1 MIELTNQDVGQ
12 VTGGSVSGVLVYGT
26 IGFWVGGIS
35 GFCIGVLPTIP
46 GALIGMTIGAYLG
59 TDKEQKV
66 IIIREGAE
74 ISANYE

>member
-1 MIELTNQDVGQ
+1 MMELTNKEICQ

-35 GFCIGVLPTIP
+35 GFCMGVLPAIP
-46 GALIGMTIGAYLG
+46 GALIGMTVGAYLG
-59 TDKEQKV
+59 TSNEPQV

-74 ISANYE
+74 STAQP